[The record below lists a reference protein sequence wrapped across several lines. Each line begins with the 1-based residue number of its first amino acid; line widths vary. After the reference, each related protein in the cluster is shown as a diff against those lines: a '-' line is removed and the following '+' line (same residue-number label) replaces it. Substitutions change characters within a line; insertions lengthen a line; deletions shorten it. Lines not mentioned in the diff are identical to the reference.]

1 MNCDP
6 AVARGLSLYPVHPPS
21 EMRRLAHAAEDA
33 GYRHLWFG
41 DSQNIW
47 REAYVTMAA
56 AAVGTS
62 RITIGTGVTNGVTRH
77 RSVIASAWASLHEL
91 TGGRV
96 AAGFGVGDSA
106 LHTMGGRPMKVA
118 ELDALVGDLRRL
130 WRGDESCEPHVDT
143 AYRLAYLDRPLDI
156 PVYLAASG
164 PRLLE
169 LAGRI
174 ADGVILLVGTDP
186 VAVQGA
192 LDTVAKGAA
201 SSGRSLQDIDVVL
214 WTPTAIAAN
223 PVDARD
229 QVRPHVART
238 VLRPIPVELTHPER
252 AAVERVRER
261 YDYYAH
267 MVPGSPHSQLVTT
280 ELVDRFAL
288 AGTRD
293 DCRTRLRG
301 LARAGVDE
309 VAMVPFTCPGQEVD
323 AVIDDFASL

>member
-6 AVARGLSLYPVHPPS
+6 PVARGLSLYPVHPPG

-106 LHTMGGRPMKVA
+106 LHTMGARPMKVA
-118 ELDALVGDLRRL
+118 ELDALIGDLRRL
-130 WRGDESCEPHVDT
+130 WRGDEIREPDVDT
-143 AYRLAYLDRPLDI
+143 AYRLAYLDRRLDI

-201 SSGRSLQDIDVVL
+201 SGGRSLQDIDVVL
-214 WTPTAIAAN
+214 WAPTAIAAN
-223 PVDARD
+223 PEVARD

-238 VLRPIPVELTHPER
+238 VLRPIAVELTEAER

-288 AGTRD
+288 AGTRE
-293 DCRTRLRG
+293 DCRTRLRA
-301 LARAGVDE
+301 LARAGIGE
-309 VAMVPFTCPGQEVD
+309 VAMVPFTRPGQEV
-323 AVIDDFASL
+323 AAIEDFASL